1 MMLLKIYAMVAQS
14 DEERHGAPTNSDGWS
29 KRVGTGV
36 GPLPSLWDRYRMYGL
51 ILALVAAFVL
61 IGLTIFHHL
70 ETP

>member
-1 MMLLKIYAMVAQS
+1 MV
-14 DEERHGAPTNSDGWS
+14 RPRNSDGWS

-61 IGLTIFHHL
+61 IGLTILHHL
-70 ETP
+70 ETPLLCSAGCWTVPKD